1 MWLLVKVYKMAYGQ
15 KMVRERKGYVF
26 ALLLLQAKYKFCSV
40 VFNFNDAIMHLMAL
54 VSIYF
59 HLKSW
64 RFSAI
69 FFMGFAASIKM
80 SAFLYVPGCLLVS
93 AFEYG
98 IFGAVVYLIGI
109 FAVQI
114 AFGLE
119 FLLKNAKG
127 YLLMAYDFDRKFAQ
141 SESINFQY
149 LTEEF
154 QHGPRFEKF
163 LLALHLGFLIIFLLF
178 KWTNTTSI

>member
-1 MWLLVKVYKMAYGQ
+1 
-15 KMVRERKGYVF
+15 
-26 ALLLLQAKYKFCSV
+26 
-40 VFNFNDAIMHLMAL
+40 
-54 VSIYF
+54 
-59 HLKSW
+59 
-64 RFSAI
+64 
-69 FFMGFAASIKM
+69 MGFAASIKM

-98 IFGAVVYLIGI
+98 IFGAVVYLVGI

-114 AFGLE
+114 LFGLE

-127 YLLMAYDFDRKFAQ
+127 YFMMAYDFDRKFAQ

-149 LTEEF
+149 LTENF
-154 QHGPRFEKF
+154 QHSPQFERS

-178 KWTNTTSI
+178 KWTKTTSI